1 MSARQPFKRVL
12 LKLSGEALKGQAAGN
27 FDFEFLHRLADE
39 IHDAVTQ
46 TRVELALVI
55 GGGNFIRG
63 EALSSEI
70 KRTVGDY
77 MGMLATLLNALAMQ
91 AALEERGLQTRVL
104 SGLEVKQV
112 AELYIQRRAVRHLE
126 KGRIVIFAAGT
137 GNPFFTTDTGAALR
151 GAEIGAEVI
160 MKATNVDGVYTAD
173 PRKDPNAQRY
183 ESLSFADAL
192 KMNLKVMDASAFSLC
207 AENQIPV
214 LVFDMH
220 QHGNILRAVRGE
232 AIGTLVTPEPRP
244 GGSSLAPA
252 SRRNPEQSNTG
263 DAR

>member
-1 MSARQPFKRVL
+1 MTARKPYQRIL
-12 LKLSGEALKGQAAGN
+12 LKLSGEALKGNSAGN
-27 FDFEFLHRLADE
+27 IDFDFLHRMADE
-39 IHDAVTQ
+39 IHEMVTK
-46 TRVELALVI
+46 TKVELAIVI

-91 AALEERGLQTRVL
+91 AALEERGIPTRVL

-160 MKATNVDGVYTAD
+160 MKATNVDGVYD
-173 PRKDPNAQRY
+173 SDPNRNPDARRY
-183 ESLSFADAL
+183 DTLNFGEAL
-192 KMNLKVMDASAFSLC
+192 RMNLKVMDASAFSLC
-207 AENQIPV
+207 ADNQIPV
-214 LVFDMH
+214 LVFNLH
-220 QHGNILRAVRGE
+220 QPGNILRAVRGE
-232 AIGTLVTPEPRP
+232 QVGTLVTPDPRP
-244 GGSSLAPA
+244 ATTKTPAVPTAPT
-252 SRRNPEQSNTG
+252 QTG
-263 DAR
+263 ENS

>member
-1 MSARQPFKRVL
+1 MSPRQPFKRVL
-12 LKLSGEALKGQAAGN
+12 LKLSGEALKGNSSGN
-27 FDFEFLHRLADE
+27 FDFPFLHGLADE
-39 IHDAVTQ
+39 IHQTVTQ
-46 TRVELALVI
+46 TQVELAIVI

-151 GAEIGAEVI
+151 GAEIGAQVI

-173 PRKDPNAQRY
+173 PRKDPQAQRY
-183 ESLSFADAL
+183 ESLTFTEAL
-192 KMNLKVMDASAFSLC
+192 NLGLRIMDASAFSLC

-214 LVFDMH
+214 LVFNLH
-220 QHGNILRAVRGE
+220 QKGNILRAVKGE
-232 AIGTLVTPEPRP
+232 PVGTLVTPEPRP
-244 GGSSLAPA
+244 SGASLAQPVA
-252 SRRNPEQSNTG
+252 TTSSTTFQGANL
-263 DAR
+263 